1 MSYKI
6 DIHTHVFHE
15 KIAEKAVQKLCDHYK
30 LGQPYH
36 GTAADLKEKMAKAG
50 IDKAVALCAATNG
63 HQVVPANSWAIT
75 MKKEYPCF
83 IPFGTLHTDYE
94 NWKEELDR
102 LLAAGIKGLKFH
114 PDFQKIDMRNPVLY
128 DMLEEAS
135 GKFTVLFHIG
145 DIYPPEEN
153 YSSPQKLA
161 EILNAFPK
169 LEAVAAHFGGY
180 RHWPYVV
187 ESLRKYDFYMDTSS
201 SLLYMSDE
209 ELNHILNNFSSD
221 RFLFGSDYPIGDPS
235 KELEL
240 IKKRMHLS
248 ADEYDRLFTRCE
260 NLTAIKDC

>member
-1 MSYKI
+1 MSCKI

-30 LGQPYH
+30 LGQPYP
-36 GTAADLKEKMAKAG
+36 GTAADLKEKMDAAG
-50 IDKAVALCAATNG
+50 IDKAVALCAATNAQ
-63 HQVVPANSWAIT
+63 QVVPANDWAIT
-75 MKKEYPCF
+75 MKKKYTCF

-128 DMLEEAS
+128 DILEEAA

-153 YSSPQKLA
+153 YSSPQKLS
-161 EILNAFPK
+161 EILNAFPR
-169 LEAVAAHFGGY
+169 LEAVAAHLGGY

-187 ESLRKYDFYMDTSS
+187 ESLKNYDFYMDTSS
-201 SLLYMSDE
+201 SLLYMSDG
-209 ELNHILNNFSSD
+209 ELKDILDNFSTD
-221 RFLFGSDYPIGDPS
+221 RFLFGSDYPIGNPMVEMD
-235 KELEL
+235 L
-240 IKKRMHLS
+240 IKKRMRLS
-248 ADEYDRLFTRCE
+248 SDEFDRLFTRCE
-260 NLTAIKDC
+260 NLIALRD